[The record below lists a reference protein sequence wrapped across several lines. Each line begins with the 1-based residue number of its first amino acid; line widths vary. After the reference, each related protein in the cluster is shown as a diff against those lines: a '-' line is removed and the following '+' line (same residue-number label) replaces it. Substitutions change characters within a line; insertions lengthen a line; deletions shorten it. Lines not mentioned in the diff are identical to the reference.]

1 MLAKRFVLK
10 RNKMH
15 DQEIALLR
23 RGCVYI
29 STQIYILVAI
39 VDRNLPVKE
48 GGETVHEVQGFPFRH
63 SLWSGMPQLAA
74 AISITN

>member
-1 MLAKRFVLK
+1 MR
-10 RNKMH
+10 
-15 DQEIALLR
+15 
-23 RGCVYI
+23 
-29 STQIYILVAI
+29 IYFDANLYTVAI
-39 VDRNLPVKE
+39 VDRSLPVKE